1 MEYAK
6 LALDFA
12 TKAHKGQK
20 DKGGMPYLVHPCYV
34 ADHVDGDV
42 AKAVAYLHDVIED
55 TWATTGDLKNAGFS
69 DEIIEA
75 VKLLTRDKDMDYEK
89 YIENLCKNPV
99 AKTVKLADLEHNSQI
114 DRIKNP
120 TEKDYKRQAK
130 YLKMIDKIKKAGNNH
145 RIIPA

>member
-1 MEYAK
+1 
-6 LALDFA
+6 
-12 TKAHKGQK
+12 
-20 DKGGMPYLVHPCYV
+20 
-34 ADHVDGDV
+34 
-42 AKAVAYLHDVIED
+42 KAVAYLHDVIED

-130 YLKMIDKIKKAGNNH
+130 YL
-145 RIIPA
+145 